1 MRKILLFMTGGTIC
15 SMVGDNGLNNT
26 DAKSA
31 RSVLVENYMGN
42 YPALRG
48 EVEFENLFLTENGIL
63 SENMTLDTWNMII
76 KALRSV
82 DFSRY
87 DGIIILHGT
96 DTLAYTSSLMSI
108 LLGGIGIPVFMVS
121 SNYVLSDKRA
131 NGYMNFRVA
140 ADLILNGTKPNVYVP
155 YLNSDGRMYVHLASR
170 IRQCEPYSCDFYS
183 VSPEITDTGYAK
195 INGVTS
201 SGEAYINK
209 IERLLPGVLLVF
221 PYVGLNYDAIS
232 LDGCR
237 AVLHA
242 TYHSQ
247 TVCTERYTQ
256 GDAFSGYSVLS
267 LKDRCDKE
275 NIPLFMYACSEKSFS
290 YSSTGDLYLRNGG
303 RDTKEPS
310 KEYGFIGLY
319 GMTLETSY
327 AKLIVAASLISDRE
341 KITDFMKKEINGEY
355 CYKE

>member
-15 SMVGDNGLNNT
+15 STVGDNGLNNT

-31 RSVLVENYMGN
+31 RSVLVEDYMKGN
-42 YPALRG
+42 PARKG

-63 SENMTLDTWNMII
+63 SENMTLDTWNLII
-76 KALRSV
+76 KTLKSV

-87 DGIIILHGT
+87 DGMIILHGT

-108 LLGGIGIPVFMVS
+108 LLCGIGIPVFMVS

-131 NGYMNFRVA
+131 NGYANFRVA

-155 YLNSDGRMYVHLASR
+155 YLNSDGKMYVHLASR
-170 IRQCEPYSCDFYS
+170 IKQCEPYSCDFYS
-183 VSPEITDTGYAK
+183 VSPEITDTGEAK

-201 SGEAYINK
+201 SGGAYINK
-209 IERLLPGVLLVF
+209 IDKLLPGVLLVF

-232 LDGCR
+232 LDGCT

-267 LKDRCDKE
+267 LKDRCDEK
-275 NIPLFMYACSEKSFS
+275 NIPLFMYACSENSFS

-303 RDTKEPS
+303 KDTKEPS
-310 KEYGFIGLY
+310 KKYGFVGLY

-327 AKLIVAASLISDRE
+327 AKLIVATSLNSDRE
-341 KITDFMKKEINGEY
+341 KTADFMKKEINGEY